1 MADPY
6 GSFGLNIASF
16 YGAAQDRAQ
25 RERFN
30 DAANALQQQRINLDD
45 RRVGIAEQDAD
56 LRKRSDDYRFGL
68 QEDLDEALR
77 LKLDRTIAEEQ
88 LGDAYQD
95 YLDSGNFTSERT
107 DSLMNLVRF
116 LPGLGTGIYSAY
128 DSYFRDPALSRED
141 FAEREGINVP
151 TQLDLL
157 EQGRESRINPQA
169 LLQLSLFN
177 PYLDATLNSSDEV
190 LIESFFNSGGM

>member
-6 GSFGLNIASF
+6 GGFGLNIASF

-107 DSLMNLVRF
+107 DNLMNLVKF
-116 LPGLGTGIYSAY
+116 IPGAGPLQYTIY
-128 DSYFRDPALSRED
+128 DNFFRNPALSRED
-141 FAEREGINVP
+141 FAEREGMNVR

-157 EQGRESRINPQA
+157 EEGRKSGINPQA
-169 LLQLSLFN
+169 LLQLRLFN
-177 PYLDATLNSSDEV
+177 PYTDATLNSSDEV
-190 LIESFFNSGGM
+190 LYEFLNFGGR